1 MENLTNITLVNDG
14 FEFIYILQNVEYYD
28 TVGISFSVKI
38 ELLIWNCMNIPTK
51 YTYGIINL
59 VLFDGIKLYTK
70 LNYEISEGNFGLH
83 NNGTKLYKK
92 RSHNEIIL

>member
-1 MENLTNITLVNDG
+1 
-14 FEFIYILQNVEYYD
+14 
-28 TVGISFSVKI
+28 
-38 ELLIWNCMNIPTK
+38 MNIPTK

>member
-1 MENLTNITLVNDG
+1 
-14 FEFIYILQNVEYYD
+14 
-28 TVGISFSVKI
+28 
-38 ELLIWNCMNIPTK
+38 MNIPTK

-70 LNYEISEGNFGLH
+70 LNYEISEGNFCLH

-92 RSHNEIIL
+92 ISHNEIIL